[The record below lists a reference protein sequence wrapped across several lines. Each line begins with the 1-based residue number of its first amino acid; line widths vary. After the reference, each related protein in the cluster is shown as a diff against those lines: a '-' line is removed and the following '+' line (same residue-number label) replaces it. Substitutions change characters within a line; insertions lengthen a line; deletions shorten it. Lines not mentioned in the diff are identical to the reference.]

1 MLSALNKYFRA
12 VTYDEYMDKWD
23 LPTVQNAV
31 SVAGF
36 PKEIEDW
43 IWQKKAFMLF

>member
-1 MLSALNKYFRA
+1 LSALNKYFRA

-31 SVAGF
+31 AVAGF
-36 PKEIEDW
+36 PKEVEDW
-43 IWQKKAFMLF
+43 IWKKKAFTLF